1 MLVPDGAKVRT
12 FFVVPLLLLREEAV
26 LPDTLGH
33 VLSSG
38 DGFLQHGR
46 HERLQPLDVDGRQPG
61 GRSQE
66 LESAELYFEGLPAAA
81 AADVVVVVV
90 VTVVAGVVVAA
101 GARVADLTSVAVL
114 RRRGCVR

>member
-1 MLVPDGAKVRT
+1 MLIPDGAKVRT

-46 HERLQPLDVDGRQPG
+46 HERLQPLDVDGRQSG
-61 GRSQE
+61 GRGQE
-66 LESAELYFEGLPAAA
+66 FESAELDFEGLPAAA

-90 VTVVAGVVVAA
+90 AVVAGVVVAA